1 MKVFDEDPM
10 ITAARRRIDA
20 TVQMVNDAS
29 QANPTMLYPL
39 YINIETRPYR
49 SIVAQALDYNHEPDL
64 STTLIEQLAN
74 RVMHRVSHLG
84 SRVPYYTTSSST
96 PGTYSAS
103 ITLDSS
109 TDMNNWIITGSST

>member
-1 MKVFDEDPM
+1 MIVLNEDPM

-20 TVQMVNDAS
+20 IVQMVNEAS
-29 QANPTMLYPL
+29 QANPAIEYPL
-39 YINIETRPYR
+39 YINVETRPFR
-49 SIVAQALDYNHEPDL
+49 SITAQALDYNHEPDL

-74 RVMHRVSHLG
+74 RVMHRYTSLG
-84 SRVPYYTTSSST
+84 SRTPYYATSSST

-109 TDMNNWIITGSST
+109 PDMTNWLISGSST